1 MDRWWVTS
9 PKFSSKWATFPCVE
23 PFWGVL
29 DGDAHAE
36 SNKLEIK
43 LGSRETR
50 LSDASVER

>member
-1 MDRWWVTS
+1 MTS